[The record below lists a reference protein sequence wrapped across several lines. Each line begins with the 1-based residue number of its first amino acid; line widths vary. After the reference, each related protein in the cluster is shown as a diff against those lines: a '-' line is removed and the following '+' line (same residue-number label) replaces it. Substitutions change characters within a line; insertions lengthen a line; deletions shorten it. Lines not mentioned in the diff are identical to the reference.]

1 MKEYKITINRT
12 FTGIVQDTYKI
23 CAESKEEAI
32 ERFKELAESP
42 AEMAILPHDT
52 KINQDLF
59 EYNDDAICTIGLDN
73 IALDVFQLN

>member
-12 FTGIVQDTYKI
+12 FTGTVQDTYKI

-52 KINQDLF
+52 EIDQDAF
-59 EYNDDAICTIGLDN
+59 KYQDDAICTIGLDN
-73 IALDVFQLN
+73 FALGAFQLN